1 MMGRSKVLLT
11 RTLDA
16 TITITT
22 STVRFNIPILSET
35 HIIGDFIKCE
45 KVNNTIVVHYT
56 KKVDTPQPDIDR
68 DASLVAAYS
77 VNFQ

>member
-16 TITITT
+16 AVTITT
-22 STVRFNIPILSET
+22 STVRFNIPILSES

-56 KKVDTPQPDIDR
+56 KTTTPQPDIER